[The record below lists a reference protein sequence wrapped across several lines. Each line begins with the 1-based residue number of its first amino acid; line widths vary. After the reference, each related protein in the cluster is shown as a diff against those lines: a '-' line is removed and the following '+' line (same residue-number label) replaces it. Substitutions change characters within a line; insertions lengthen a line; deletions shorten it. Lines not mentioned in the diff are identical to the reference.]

1 MTAGEFISFGPYCL
15 IPAERTLLRSGEAV
29 DIGSRGLDVLIAL
42 VESAGEVVGQR
53 ELMARAWPNVVVCV
67 GSLRVT
73 IAGLRKALG
82 DGQDGRRYIANVT
95 GRGYCFVGHVDR
107 SKAQPL
113 ASTPPSPPIS
123 EPHPVLKHKLPAR
136 PARMVGRDGAVDT
149 LSMLLA
155 SRRFVS
161 VVGPGGMGKT
171 TVAIS
176 IAHALL
182 DEFGGAVYFVDL
194 GAVTDA
200 TLVPRAVAAVLGVFG
215 QAQDPLP
222 GLLAFLAG
230 RRLLLVLDS
239 CEHVIEAAASLTERL
254 HREVPQVH
262 ILTTSRESL
271 RVEGEHIHLLV
282 PLEYPKARDDLTAAE
297 ALGTPAVQLFMERAF
312 ASGYTLDLTDAD
324 APTVAAICGR
334 LDGIALAIELAG
346 SRVGTYG
353 LQGTA
358 DLLSNRFKLLWQ
370 GRRSA
375 PPRHQTLAAMLD
387 WSFNL
392 LSARDRRVLG
402 RLSIFVGLF
411 TLEAALV
418 VAVDDQIDATE
429 VADAIT
435 SLIDKSLIWVVLING
450 ATHHRLLD
458 PTLAYAAEK
467 LAQTA
472 EANTVAKQ
480 HALYYTQSLSSDAGK
495 GGAISREDVAAARL
509 YMGNIRAAL
518 QWSFSAAGEV
528 AIGVRLAA
536 ASAPLFFEL
545 SLLLECVRWCE
556 HGLAAL
562 PESDK
567 GSATHLALQ
576 AYLAASAMF
585 TRGNSDEVRKAIED
599 GLTLADALG
608 DQQYLMQLQAGL
620 GIFLSRIGDFRG
632 TLAAAQRGVTITQA
646 IGSPDV
652 IVAQES
658 MLGVAYH
665 LVGDQVGARR
675 HCELALAKTD
685 AANAAQVT
693 LFGYDQ
699 KIRALIA
706 LARCYWL
713 IGFPDRAAKTA
724 RSVIDLAA
732 KRDHPIN
739 LCMTLIYTATV
750 FLWRGDLDEAEQ
762 LIRRL
767 TAHAMRHSLG
777 PYNTVG
783 LALTGQLSVARGDPA
798 EGVAHLRRALRVL
811 RAEKH
816 HTLTPAFHVALAE
829 GLIKAREIDEA
840 ARVIDAGLVL
850 SAAFGETLNVPE
862 LLRVRGEICL
872 HATTADPM
880 AAERAFQLSLQQ
892 AREQSALS
900 LELRSAIRLSRLWS
914 SQGKSLEAAD
924 LLETSYR
931 RFGEGYQTTDL
942 ILSRQL
948 LAELGRCAASVRRRA
963 DGPDSAITAFSTE

>member
-1 MTAGEFISFGPYCL
+1 MTAGDFISFGPYRL
-15 IPAERTLLRSGEAV
+15 IPAKRTLLKGGEAV
-29 DIGSRGLDVLIAL
+29 DIGSRALDVLIAL

-53 ELMARAWPNVVVCV
+53 ELMARAWPNAVVGD

-73 IAGLRKALG
+73 IAGLRKVLG
-82 DGQDGRRYIANVT
+82 DGQDGMRYIANVT
-95 GRGYCFVGHVDR
+95 GRGYCFVAHVDR

-113 ASTPPSPPIS
+113 ASTPPPPLIS

-136 PARMVGRDGAVDT
+136 LARMVGRDDAVET

-200 TLVPRAVAAVLGVFG
+200 TLVPSAVAVVLGVFG
-215 QAQDPLP
+215 QTQDPLP

-230 RRLLLVLDS
+230 RRLLLVLDN
-239 CEHVIEAAASLTERL
+239 CEHVIDAAASLTERL
-254 HREVPQVH
+254 HRKVPQLH

-271 RVEGEHIHLLV
+271 RVEGEHVHFLV
-282 PLEYPKARDDLTAAE
+282 PLDYPTAREDLTAAE
-297 ALGTPAVQLFMERAF
+297 ALATPAVQLFMERAF
-312 ASGYTLDLTDAD
+312 AGGYNLDLTDAD
-324 APTVAAICGR
+324 APTVAAICSR

-353 LQGTA
+353 LRGTA

-375 PPRHQTLAAMLD
+375 LPRHQTLAAMLD

-418 VAVDDQIDATE
+418 VAADDQIDAME
-429 VADAIT
+429 VADAIA

-450 ATHHRLLD
+450 AAHHRLLD

-472 EANTVAKQ
+472 EANAVAKQ
-480 HALYYTQSLSSDAGK
+480 HALYYMQSLSSGAGK
-495 GGAISREDVAAARL
+495 GGISDEDVAAARL
-509 YMGNIRAAL
+509 DMGNIRAAL
-518 QWSFSAAGEV
+518 EWSFSGAGEA

-536 ASAPLFFEL
+536 AVAPLFFEL
-545 SLLLECVRWCE
+545 SLLVECVRWCE
-556 HGLAAL
+556 RGLAAL
-562 PESDK
+562 PESDE

-576 AYLAASAMF
+576 ARLAASAMF
-585 TRGNSDEVRKAIED
+585 TRGNGDEVRSAIED
-599 GLTLADALG
+599 ALSLAGALG
-608 DQQYLMQLQAGL
+608 DQQYLMHLHVGL

-632 TLAAAQRGVTITQA
+632 ALAVAQRGITITQA
-646 IGSPDV
+646 IGSPGV
-652 IVAQES
+652 IATGES
-658 MLGVAYH
+658 VLGVAYH
-665 LVGDQVGARR
+665 LVGDQMSARR
-675 HCELALAKTD
+675 HCELALTKAKGAD
-685 AANAAQVT
+685 AAQVFF
-693 LFGYDQ
+693 FGYDHE
-699 KIRALIA
+699 IRALIA

-713 IGFPDRAAKTA
+713 TGFPDSAARTA
-724 RSVIDLAA
+724 RWVIDVAA
-732 KRDHPIN
+732 KRDHPVN

-767 TAHAMRHSLG
+767 IAHAARHSLG
-777 PYNTVG
+777 PYHTVG
-783 LALTGQLSVARGDPA
+783 LALTGELSVARGNPS
-798 EGVAHLRRALRVL
+798 EGVAHLRRALGVL
-811 RAEKH
+811 QAEKH
-816 HTLTPAFHVALAE
+816 HALTPALHVALAE
-829 GLIKAREIDEA
+829 GLVKAGEIDEA
-840 ARVIDAGLVL
+840 AAVIDAGLAL
-850 SAAFGETLNVPE
+850 SEAFGETLNVPE
-862 LLRVRGEICL
+862 LLRVRGEIWL
-872 HATTADPM
+872 QATPADPV
-880 AAERAFQLSLQQ
+880 AAERAFQLSLQH
-892 AREQSALS
+892 AMEQSALS

-914 SQGKSLEAAD
+914 SQGKSSEAAD

-931 RFGEGYQTTDL
+931 RFGEGHQTADL

-948 LAELGRCAASVRRRA
+948 LAELGRRAAPL
-963 DGPDSAITAFSTE
+963 DTASGQVSPSDYAV

>member
-15 IPAERTLLRSGEAV
+15 IPAERILLRGGEAV
-29 DIGSRGLDVLIAL
+29 DIGSRALDVLIAL

-53 ELMARAWPNVVVCV
+53 ELMVRAWPNVVVGD

-82 DGQDGRRYIANVT
+82 DGQDGMRYIANVT
-95 GRGYCFVGHVDR
+95 GRGYCFVAHVDR

-113 ASTPPSPPIS
+113 ASSRPPPLIS

-136 PARMVGRDGAVDT
+136 PARMVGRDDAVDT

-194 GAVTDA
+194 GVVTDA
-200 TLVPRAVAAVLGVFG
+200 TLVPSAVAAVLGVFG

-230 RRLLLVLDS
+230 RRLLLVLDN
-239 CEHVIEAAASLTERL
+239 CEHVIDAAASLTERL

-271 RVEGEHIHLLV
+271 RVEGEHIHLLM
-282 PLEYPKARDDLTAAE
+282 PLDYPTAREDLTAAE
-297 ALGTPAVQLFMERAF
+297 ALATPAVQLFMERAF

-324 APTVAAICGR
+324 APTVAAICSR

-346 SRVGTYG
+346 SRVGSYG

-418 VAVDDQIDATE
+418 VAADDQTDAME

-450 ATHHRLLD
+450 AAHHRLLD

-480 HALYYTQSLSSDAGK
+480 HALYYTQSLSSGAGK
-495 GGAISREDVAAARL
+495 EAISREDLAAARL
-509 YMGNIRAAL
+509 YTSNIRAAL
-518 QWSFSAAGEV
+518 EWSFSGASQA

-536 ASAPLFFEL
+536 AAAPLFFEL
-545 SLLLECVRWCE
+545 SLLVECVRWCE
-556 HGLAAL
+556 QGLAAL
-562 PESDK
+562 PDSDE
-567 GSATHLALQ
+567 GSVTHLALK

-585 TRGNSDEVRKAIED
+585 TRGNSDEVRRAIED
-599 GLTLADALG
+599 ALSLADALG
-608 DQQYLMQLQAGL
+608 DQQYLMHLHVGL
-620 GIFLSRIGDFRG
+620 GIFLTRIGDFGGALAVAKRG
-632 TLAAAQRGVTITQA
+632 ITFTPA
-646 IGSPDV
+646 IGSPGA
-652 IVAQES
+652 IATGES
-658 MLGVAYH
+658 VLGVACH
-665 LVGDQVGARR
+665 LVGDQISTRR
-675 HCELALAKTD
+675 HCELALTKAE
-685 AANAAQVT
+685 AAGAAQ
-693 LFGYDQ
+693 LAFFGYDHEV
-699 KIRALIA
+699 RALIA

-732 KRDHPIN
+732 KRDHPVN

-767 TAHAMRHSLG
+767 IAHAARHSLG
-777 PYNTVG
+777 PYHTVG
-783 LALTGQLSVARGDPA
+783 LALTGELSVARGNPA
-798 EGVAHLRRALRVL
+798 EGVTHLRRALGVL
-811 RAEKH
+811 QAEKH
-816 HTLTPAFHVALAE
+816 HALTPALHVALAE
-829 GLIKAREIDEA
+829 GLVKAGKIDEA
-840 ARVIDAGLVL
+840 AAVIDAGLAL
-850 SAAFGETLNVPE
+850 SQAFGETLNVPE

-872 HATTADPM
+872 QATPADPV

-892 AREQSALS
+892 SRKQSALS
-900 LELRSAIRLSRLWS
+900 LELRSAMRLSRLWS
-914 SQGKSLEAAD
+914 SQGKSSEAAD

-948 LAELGRCAASVRRRA
+948 LAELGRRAAPLDKASERV
-963 DGPDSAITAFSTE
+963 

>member
-1 MTAGEFISFGPYCL
+1 MTASEFISFGPYCL
-15 IPAERTLLRSGEAV
+15 IPAERILLKGGEAV
-29 DIGSRGLDVLIAL
+29 DVGSRALDVLIAL

-53 ELMARAWPNVVVCV
+53 ELMVRAWPNVVVGD

-82 DGQDGRRYIANVT
+82 DGQDGMRYIANVT
-95 GRGYCFVGHVDR
+95 GRGYCFVAHVDR

-113 ASTPPSPPIS
+113 ASTPPPPLIS

-136 PARMVGRDGAVDT
+136 LARMVGRDGAVDT

-200 TLVPRAVAAVLGVFG
+200 ALVPGAVAAVLGVFG
-215 QAQDPLP
+215 QAEDPLP

-230 RRLLLVLDS
+230 RRLLLVLDN
-239 CEHVIEAAASLTERL
+239 CEHVIDAAASLTERL

-271 RVEGEHIHLLV
+271 RVEGEHVHLLV
-282 PLEYPKARDDLTAAE
+282 PLDYPTAREDLTAAE
-297 ALGTPAVQLFMERAF
+297 ALATPAVQLFMERAF

-324 APTVAAICGR
+324 APTVAAICSR

-418 VAVDDQIDATE
+418 VAADDQTDAME
-429 VADAIT
+429 VAEAIT

-472 EANTVAKQ
+472 EANAVAKQ
-480 HALYYTQSLSSDAGK
+480 HALYYTQSLSSGAGK
-495 GGAISREDVAAARL
+495 GSAISREDVATASL
-509 YMGNIRAAL
+509 YIGNIRAAL
-518 QWSFSAAGEV
+518 EWSFSGAGE
-528 AIGVRLAA
+528 AALGVRLAA
-536 ASAPLFFEL
+536 AAVPLLFEL
-545 SLLLECVRWCE
+545 SLLVECVHWCE
-556 HGLAAL
+556 QGLAAL
-562 PESDK
+562 PESDE
-567 GSATHLALQ
+567 GSGTHLTLQ

-585 TRGNSDEVRKAIED
+585 TRGNSDEVRRAIED
-599 GLTLADALG
+599 ALSLADALG
-608 DQQYLMQLQAGL
+608 DQQYLMHLHVGL
-620 GIFLSRIGDFRG
+620 GIFLTRIGDFG
-632 TLAAAQRGVTITQA
+632 GALAVAQRGITITQA
-646 IGSPDV
+646 IGSPGV
-652 IVAQES
+652 IATGES
-658 MLGVAYH
+658 VLGVACH
-665 LVGDQVGARR
+665 LVGDQVGTRR
-675 HCELALAKTD
+675 HCEPALTKAEAAD
-685 AANAAQVT
+685 AAQLAF
-693 LFGYDQ
+693 FGYDHE
-699 KIRALIA
+699 IRALIA

-724 RSVIDLAA
+724 RSVIDLAT
-732 KRDHPIN
+732 KRDHPVN

-767 TAHAMRHSLG
+767 IAHAARHSLG
-777 PYNTVG
+777 PYHTVG
-783 LALTGQLSVARGDPA
+783 LALTGELSVARGNPA
-798 EGVAHLRRALRVL
+798 EGVTHLRRALGVL
-811 RAEKH
+811 QAEKH
-816 HTLTPAFHVALAE
+816 HAPTPALHVALAE
-829 GLIKAREIDEA
+829 GLLKAGEIDEA
-840 ARVIDAGLVL
+840 AAVIDAGLVL
-850 SAAFGETLNVPE
+850 SEAFGETLNVPD

-872 HATTADPM
+872 QATPADPV
-880 AAERAFQLSLQQ
+880 AAERAFQLSLKQ

-914 SQGKSLEAAD
+914 SQGKSSEAAD

-942 ILSRQL
+942 ILARQL
-948 LAELGRCAASVRRRA
+948 LTELGRCADPLDTASGR
-963 DGPDSAITAFSTE
+963 I

>member
-1 MTAGEFISFGPYCL
+1 
-15 IPAERTLLRSGEAV
+15 
-29 DIGSRGLDVLIAL
+29 
-42 VESAGEVVGQR
+42 
-53 ELMARAWPNVVVCV
+53 
-67 GSLRVT
+67 
-73 IAGLRKALG
+73 
-82 DGQDGRRYIANVT
+82 
-95 GRGYCFVGHVDR
+95 
-107 SKAQPL
+107 
-113 ASTPPSPPIS
+113 
-123 EPHPVLKHKLPAR
+123 
-136 PARMVGRDGAVDT
+136 MVGRDGAVGT

-200 TLVPRAVAAVLGVFG
+200 ALVPSAVAAVLGVFG

-222 GLLAFLAG
+222 GLLSFLAG
-230 RRLLLVLDS
+230 RRLLLVLDN
-239 CEHVIEAAASLTERL
+239 CEHVIDAAASLTERL
-254 HREVPQVH
+254 HREAPQMH

-271 RVEGEHIHLLV
+271 RVEGEHVHILA
-282 PLEYPKARDDLTAAE
+282 PLDYPTAREDLTAAE
-297 ALGTPAVQLFMERAF
+297 ALATPAVQLFMERAF
-312 ASGYTLDLTDAD
+312 ASGHTTDLTDAD
-324 APTVAAICGR
+324 APTVAAICSR

-346 SRVGTYG
+346 SRVGAYG

-358 DLLSNRFKLLWQ
+358 ELLSNRFKLLWQ

-418 VAVDDQIDATE
+418 VATDDQTDAME
-429 VADAIT
+429 VADAIA
-435 SLIDKSLIWVVLING
+435 SLVDKSLISVVLING
-450 ATHHRLLD
+450 AAHHRLLD

-472 EANTVAKQ
+472 EASAVAKQ
-480 HALYYTQSLSSDAGK
+480 HALYYTQSLSN
-495 GGAISREDVAAARL
+495 GASKEGSISSEDVAAARL

-518 QWSFSAAGEV
+518 EWSFSGAGEA

-536 ASAPLFFEL
+536 AAAPLFFEL
-545 SLLLECVRWCE
+545 SLLVECVRWCE
-556 HGLAAL
+556 QGLAAL
-562 PESDK
+562 PEGDQ

-585 TRGNSDEVRKAIED
+585 TRGNSDEVRRAIED
-599 GLTLADALG
+599 ALSLADALG
-608 DQQYLMQLQAGL
+608 DQQQLMHLHVGL
-620 GIFLSRIGDFRG
+620 GIFLTRIGDFG
-632 TLAAAQRGVTITQA
+632 GALAVAQRGITITQA
-646 IGSPDV
+646 IGSPGA
-652 IVAQES
+652 IATGES
-658 MLGVAYH
+658 VLGVAYH
-665 LVGDQVGARR
+665 LVGDHVSARR
-675 HCELALAKTD
+675 HCELGLTKAEAAD
-685 AANAAQVT
+685 AAHVAF
-693 LFGYDQ
+693 FGYDHE
-699 KIRALIA
+699 IRALIA

-724 RSVIDLAA
+724 RWVIEVAA
-732 KRDHPIN
+732 KRDHPVN

-767 TAHAMRHSLG
+767 IGHAARHSLG
-777 PYNTVG
+777 PYITVG
-783 LALTGQLSVARGDPA
+783 LALTGELSVARGNPA
-798 EGVAHLRRALRVL
+798 EGIAHLRRALGTL
-811 RAEKH
+811 QAEKH
-816 HTLTPAFHVALAE
+816 HAMTPALHVTLAE
-829 GLIKAREIDEA
+829 GLMRAGEIDEA
-840 ARVIDAGLVL
+840 AAVIDAGLVL
-850 SAAFGETLNVPE
+850 SEAFGETLNVPE
-862 LLRVRGEICL
+862 LLRVRGEIL
-872 HATTADPM
+872 LQATAADPA

-892 AREQSALS
+892 AMEQSALG
-900 LELRSAIRLSRLWS
+900 LELRSAISLSRLWS
-914 SQGKSLEAAD
+914 SQGKTSEAAD
-924 LLETSYR
+924 LLESRYR

-942 ILSRQL
+942 TVSRQL
-948 LAELGRCAASVRRRA
+948 LTELGRYAAPLDTASGRA
-963 DGPDSAITAFSTE
+963 RLSENKV

>member
-1 MTAGEFISFGPYCL
+1 MTAGGFISFGPYCL
-15 IPAERTLLRSGEAV
+15 IPAERILLRDGEAV
-29 DIGSRGLDVLIAL
+29 DIGSRALDVLITL

-53 ELMARAWPNVVVCV
+53 ELIVRAWPNVVVGE

-73 IAGLRKALG
+73 ISGLRKALG

-123 EPHPVLKHKLPAR
+123 EPNPVLKHKLPAR

-182 DEFGGAVYFVDL
+182 DEFAGAVYFVDL

-230 RRLLLVLDS
+230 RRLLLVLDN

-271 RVEGEHIHLLV
+271 RVEGEHVHLLV
-282 PLEYPKARDDLTAAE
+282 PLDYPTARDDLTAAE
-297 ALGTPAVQLFMERAF
+297 ALATPAVQLFMERAF

-334 LDGIALAIELAG
+334 LDGMALAIELAG

-418 VAVDDQIDATE
+418 VAADDQIDTTE

-435 SLIDKSLIWVVLING
+435 SLIDKSLIWVVPING
-450 ATHHRLLD
+450 VAHHRLLD
-458 PTLAYAAEK
+458 PTQAYAAVK

-472 EANTVAKQ
+472 EANALGKQ
-480 HALYYTQSLSSDAGK
+480 HALYYARHLSNGEGK
-495 GGAISREDVAAARL
+495 GDSIASEDVATAGL
-509 YMGNIRAAL
+509 YMGNIRTAL
-518 QWSFSAAGEV
+518 EWSFSAAGEA

-536 ASAPLFFEL
+536 AAAPLFFAL
-545 SLLLECVRWCE
+545 SLLVECVRWCE
-556 HGLAAL
+556 RGLSAL
-562 PESDK
+562 PENDE
-567 GSATHLALQ
+567 GSTTHLTLQ
-576 AYLAASAMF
+576 AFLAASTMF
-585 TRGNSDEVRKAIED
+585 TRGNRVKCVEPS
-599 GLTLADALG
+599 
-608 DQQYLMQLQAGL
+608 
-620 GIFLSRIGDFRG
+620 
-632 TLAAAQRGVTITQA
+632 
-646 IGSPDV
+646 
-652 IVAQES
+652 
-658 MLGVAYH
+658 
-665 LVGDQVGARR
+665 
-675 HCELALAKTD
+675 KT
-685 AANAAQVT
+685 
-693 LFGYDQ
+693 
-699 KIRALIA
+699 R
-706 LARCYWL
+706 
-713 IGFPDRAAKTA
+713 
-724 RSVIDLAA
+724 
-732 KRDHPIN
+732 
-739 LCMTLIYTATV
+739 
-750 FLWRGDLDEAEQ
+750 
-762 LIRRL
+762 
-767 TAHAMRHSLG
+767 
-777 PYNTVG
+777 
-783 LALTGQLSVARGDPA
+783 
-798 EGVAHLRRALRVL
+798 
-811 RAEKH
+811 
-816 HTLTPAFHVALAE
+816 
-829 GLIKAREIDEA
+829 
-840 ARVIDAGLVL
+840 
-850 SAAFGETLNVPE
+850 
-862 LLRVRGEICL
+862 
-872 HATTADPM
+872 
-880 AAERAFQLSLQQ
+880 
-892 AREQSALS
+892 
-900 LELRSAIRLSRLWS
+900 
-914 SQGKSLEAAD
+914 
-924 LLETSYR
+924 
-931 RFGEGYQTTDL
+931 
-942 ILSRQL
+942 
-948 LAELGRCAASVRRRA
+948 
-963 DGPDSAITAFSTE
+963 

>member
-1 MTAGEFISFGPYCL
+1 MTAGEFISFGPYRL
-15 IPAERTLLRSGEAV
+15 IPAERILLRGEEAV
-29 DIGSRGLDVLIAL
+29 EVGSRALDVLIAL

-53 ELMARAWPNVVVCV
+53 ELMVRAWPNVVVGD

-82 DGQDGRRYIANVT
+82 DGHDGMRYIANVT
-95 GRGYCFVGHVDR
+95 GRGYCFVAHVDR

-113 ASTPPSPPIS
+113 ASTPSPPLIS
-123 EPHPVLKHKLPAR
+123 EPQPVPKHKLPAR
-136 PARMVGRDGAVDT
+136 LARMVGRDGAVDT

-200 TLVPRAVAAVLGVFG
+200 TLVPSAVAAVLGVFG
-215 QAQDPLP
+215 QTQDPLP

-230 RRLLLVLDS
+230 RRLLLVLDN
-239 CEHVIEAAASLTERL
+239 CEHVIDAAASLTERL

-271 RVEGEHIHLLV
+271 RVEGEHVHLLV
-282 PLEYPKARDDLTAAE
+282 PLDYPTAREDLTAVE
-297 ALGTPAVQLFMERAF
+297 ALATPAVQLFMERAF
-312 ASGYTLDLTDAD
+312 AGGYTLDLTDGD
-324 APTVAAICGR
+324 APTVAAICSR

-346 SRVGTYG
+346 SRVGAYG

-418 VAVDDQIDATE
+418 VAADDQTDAME
-429 VADAIT
+429 IADAVT

-450 ATHHRLLD
+450 APHHRLLD
-458 PTLAYAAEK
+458 PTLAYASEK

-472 EANTVAKQ
+472 EANVVAKQ
-480 HALYYTQSLSSDAGK
+480 HALYYTQFLSSVAGK
-495 GGAISREDVAAARL
+495 GGAASREDVAAARL
-509 YMGNIRAAL
+509 CLGNIRTAL
-518 QWSFSAAGEV
+518 EWSFSGASEA

-536 ASAPLFFEL
+536 AAAPLFFEL
-545 SLLLECVRWCE
+545 SLLVECVRWCE
-556 HGLAAL
+556 QGLAAL
-562 PESDK
+562 AESDK
-567 GSATHLALQ
+567 GSVIHLALQ
-576 AYLAASAMF
+576 AYLSASAMF
-585 TRGNSDEVRKAIED
+585 TRGNSDEVRRAIED
-599 GLTLADALG
+599 ALSVADSLG
-608 DQQYLMQLQAGL
+608 DQQHLMHLHVGL
-620 GIFLSRIGDFRG
+620 GIFLTRIGDFG
-632 TLAAAQRGVTITQA
+632 GALAVAQRGITITRA
-646 IGSPDV
+646 IGSPGA
-652 IVAQES
+652 IATGES
-658 MLGVAYH
+658 VLGVACH
-665 LVGDQVGARR
+665 LVGDQVSARR
-675 HCELALAKTD
+675 HCELALTKAEATD
-685 AANAAQVT
+685 AAQVAF
-693 LFGYDQ
+693 FGYDHE
-699 KIRALIA
+699 IRALIA

-724 RSVIDLAA
+724 RWVIDLAT
-732 KRDHPIN
+732 KRDHPVN

-767 TAHAMRHSLG
+767 IAHAARHSLG
-777 PYNTVG
+777 PYHTVG
-783 LALTGQLSVARGDPA
+783 LALTGELSVARGNPA
-798 EGVAHLRRALRVL
+798 EGVAHLRRALGVL
-811 RAEKH
+811 QAEKH
-816 HTLTPAFHVALAE
+816 HALTPALHVALAE
-829 GLIKAREIDEA
+829 GLVKAGEIDEA
-840 ARVIDAGLVL
+840 AAVIDAGLAL
-850 SAAFGETLNVPE
+850 SEAFGETLNVPE

-872 HATTADPM
+872 QATPADPV

-892 AREQSALS
+892 ARAQSALS
-900 LELRSAIRLSRLWS
+900 LELQSAMRLSRLWS
-914 SQGKSLEAAD
+914 SQGKSSEAAD
-924 LLETSYR
+924 LLETCYR

-942 ILSRQL
+942 ILSRRL
-948 LAELGRCAASVRRRA
+948 LAELGQRAAPLDKASGRV
-963 DGPDSAITAFSTE
+963 